1 MPTRRATW
9 QATRSAGAAEGA
21 ELLGYLTANPPL
33 SCSPRRLSTIAI
45 ASAAPLR
52 NYRWSS
58 VPARRG
64 QPVSSDPPA
73 PGGSLGASLWPEHG
87 APAPRGVTMRLHRVI
102 RFAASALALA
112 ACAAIVPVSAAGAA
126 TVPIAGTI
134 APGAVGACTLT
145 VGDPLIRERCTGM
158 TETYAGG
165 LSSTAD
171 AVFSVSLL
179 FN

>member
-1 MPTRRATW
+1 
-9 QATRSAGAAEGA
+9 
-21 ELLGYLTANPPL
+21 
-33 SCSPRRLSTIAI
+33 
-45 ASAAPLR
+45 
-52 NYRWSS
+52 
-58 VPARRG
+58 
-64 QPVSSDPPA
+64 
-73 PGGSLGASLWPEHG
+73 
-87 APAPRGVTMRLHRVI
+87 MRLHRVI

-145 VGDPLIRERCTGM
+145 LGDPLIRERCTGM

-179 FN
+179 FDTRSGAATTRGTETFTGCVDGVCGTLQWIWHVNSVSDPETLALLHGRGQVRVTGGTGALAGAKGSFTIACEPGAPCAYRGHVVM